1 MRQAELDCYQT
12 CRNEKLIMEKKM
24 KNKKLFEKAYSR
36 LNELYGGDYS
46 TPDVVIL
53 SRFYRE
59 KMILGESELY
69 MRYLDFLG
77 NVRARAEDKG
87 EHITCLEARKHFA
100 WYLRGVAYAS
110 YYKEQISS
118 IQKMD
123 DIYRIADGIRKD
135 LQ

>member
-1 MRQAELDCYQT
+1 MYDGLKMNHYRAKW
-12 CRNEKLIMEKKM
+12 NME
-24 KNKKLFEKAYSR
+24 
-36 LNELYGGDYS
+36 
-46 TPDVVIL
+46 L
-53 SRFYRE
+53 SRQC
-59 KMILGESELY
+59 
-69 MRYLDFLG
+69 
-77 NVRARAEDKG
+77 KG